1 MIKLKDILSEDFV
14 NFTNE
19 LHGVEEDLRRWAKE
33 KWTDQNGNPCGSSKS
48 KGVVK
53 CRPSKK
59 VSKKS
64 PKTWSQVDKKKEV
77 AKKRR
82 VGMGKRTKKAE
93 VITPIEEKKKKAKR
107 DACYHKVKGRYDVWP
122 SARASQ
128 ALVKCRKVGAKNWGK
143 TTTKK

>member
-93 VITPIEEKKKKAKR
+93 VVTPIE
-107 DACYHKVKGRYDVWP
+107 
-122 SARASQ
+122 
-128 ALVKCRKVGAKNWGK
+128 
-143 TTTKK
+143 